1 MVERHFLTYRGVSL
15 PLQLTG
21 ELQDAD
27 LANRNTWFTAR
38 YDDAGRMLRC
48 EKRVYGSV
56 EMLHEYHYDRAGHL
70 CEAVVTIGD
79 EEPQVMR
86 WPAAESAAD

>member
-1 MVERHFLTYRGVSL
+1 VSL

-56 EMLHEYHYDRAGHL
+56 EMLHEYRYDPTGRL
-70 CEAVVTIGD
+70 CKAVVTLGD
-79 EEPQVMR
+79 DEPRVMCF
-86 WPAAESAAD
+86 PAA